1 MNFDHLIRYF
11 TGGAASTTTG
21 FLLCFLV
28 PLILGLIFAK
38 YNRKPPN
45 WREGGERG
53 RLLSQYSGLLYL
65 AIAILKE
72 TEYSWLEKIG
82 LYGIFA
88 PLWIF
93 LCYVLFETAIF
104 FQERVSKA
112 SEGVEIDYRS
122 AVINTLAKSW
132 IILIDPFLVLINWL
146 SCGYSKNQNQSSTN
160 PQQNP

>member
-1 MNFDHLIRYF
+1 MNFDHLINYF
-11 TGGAASTTTG
+11 IGDAASTTTG
-21 FLLCFLV
+21 FFLCILV

-38 YNRKPPN
+38 YNQKLPN

-65 AIAILKE
+65 AISILGE
-72 TEYSWLEKIG
+72 ADYSWLEKIG

-88 PLWIF
+88 PMWIF
-93 LCYVLFETAIF
+93 LCYIIFEIIIF
-104 FQERVSKA
+104 FQERVGEA
-112 SEGVEIDYRS
+112 TQRVEIDYQG

-146 SCGYSKNQNQSSTN
+146 CRGYTKSKSQSTAN
-160 PQQNP
+160 PQ